1 MKKKSKIDRLKIML
15 DVRDKLRNFMT
26 STFDKINLW
35 DTDFSAIKELKKV
48 FKEYINGEIGFS
60 GEIKFVEIDRVIVY
74 KLPIKEN
81 VREEVILRQL

>member
-48 FKEYINGEIGFS
+48 FKEYISSEIGFS